1 MNDLQM
7 MGSNMNQLSDEE
19 VRVWKYLLTN
29 KLAEAGEVALNCD
42 VSLEFAQ
49 HCIDRIGTPREVF
62 VTEAMRKTA
71 QQEWDDETIALR
83 AELKEDEM
91 SQKRQVKP
99 TRVRTL
105 ETAIKLTGGDRN
117 RSYGPP
123 FDNLSDCAELWNAYI
138 NTKQA
143 CIEATADGSY
153 SVRLKA
159 EDVAWLMT
167 LVKMTRSFQHGY
179 HPDNYT
185 DAAAYSAIAGECR
198 EIQMEEGQ

>member
-1 MNDLQM
+1 MSL
-7 MGSNMNQLSDEE
+7 LSDEE
-19 VRVWKYLLTN
+19 VRVWGYLVRN
-29 KLAEAGEVALNCD
+29 KLADAEEVALNCD
-42 VSLEFAQ
+42 VSVDFAK
-49 HCIDRIGTPREVF
+49 HCIDRVGTPKEVF
-62 VTEAMRKTA
+62 LAEQKSA
-71 QQEWDDETIALR
+71 QQEWEDETITLR

-91 SQKRQVKP
+91 TQKRQEKP

-153 SVRLKA
+153 SVRLRA

-167 LVKMTRSFQHGY
+167 LVKMTRSFQSGY

-185 DAAAYSAIAGECR
+185 DAAAYSAIAGECH

>member
-1 MNDLQM
+1 MSLP
-7 MGSNMNQLSDEE
+7 SNEE
-19 VRVWKYLLTN
+19 QRVWKYLLSN
-29 KLAEAGEVALNCD
+29 KLAEAGDVAINCD

-49 HCIDRIGTPREVF
+49 HCIDRVGTPREVF
-62 VTEAMRKTA
+62 VEEAKSA
-71 QQEWDDETIALR
+71 QQEWDDETIALHAQLR
-83 AELKEDEM
+83 EDEM

-99 TRVRTL
+99 TRVQTL

-117 RSYGPP
+117 KSYGPP

-138 NTKQA
+138 NSKSD

-153 SVRLKA
+153 TVRLKA
-159 EDVAWLMT
+159 EDVAWLNV
-167 LVKMTRSFQHGY
+167 LQKMARSFKSGY

-198 EIQMEEGQ
+198 EIQLEEDVK